1 MEYTA
6 LDIARYII
14 KHEHDAGREI
24 SNLRLQKLLYFVQA
38 KFLAEKRPP
47 CFSDPIVAWD
57 FGPVVLSVYHEYKI
71 FGGLD
76 ILSSEI
82 GIPIDSETSSVID
95 NILDYCAKYPTYQLV
110 NITHNQDP
118 WKRARQNPY
127 SSVITIDSM
136 KQFFQK
142 N

>member
-57 FGPVVLSVYHEYKI
+57 FGPVVLSVYHEYKM

-76 ILSSEI
+76 ILTSET
-82 GIPIDSETSSVID
+82 GRPIDSNTSSVID
-95 NILDYCAKYPTYQLV
+95 NILEDRK
-110 NITHNQDP
+110 
-118 WKRARQNPY
+118 
-127 SSVITIDSM
+127 SVV
-136 KQFFQK
+136 
-142 N
+142 